1 MPKLAVLYL
10 RTSAESQVD
19 RQGPK
24 VQEDQCRA
32 YAMANGME
40 VVAVLH
46 EAATTGKTDKRP
58 RFAEALVMVEDG
70 EADAVIV
77 STVDRLART
86 LNVQE
91 ALLDRAWKADAE
103 VHAANYGEILQDDPD
118 DPMRTFVRQ
127 VMGAAAQLDRS
138 MLTARMMAGRRK
150 KKAEGGKG
158 EGQYRFG
165 FTKHGPDSDEQVT
178 LRHIDELIARD
189 GRSFEDSVT
198 ILNNEGRP
206 TRSGKAWTRQNLA
219 KACSTA
225 GIEQRG

>member
-1 MPKLAVLYL
+1 MKKLAVLYL
-10 RTSAESQVD
+10 RTSTESQVD
-19 RQGPK
+19 KHGPR

-32 YAMANGME
+32 YALAQGME

-46 EAATTGKTDKRP
+46 EAATTGKTDERP
-58 RFAEALVMVEDG
+58 RYAEALVMVEDG

-77 STVDRLART
+77 ATVDRLART
-86 LNVQE
+86 LTVQE
-91 ALLDRAWKADAE
+91 ALLDRAWKASGE
-103 VHAANYGEILQDDPD
+103 VHAANYGVILQDDPD

-165 FTKHGPDSDEQVT
+165 YAKEGPNSAEQAT
-178 LRHIDELIARD
+178 LRRIDELIGRD
-189 GRSFEDSVT
+189 SRSFEDAAT
-198 ILNNEGRP
+198 ILNGEGRL

-219 KACSTA
+219 KVCQTA
-225 GIEQRG
+225 QIRQPA